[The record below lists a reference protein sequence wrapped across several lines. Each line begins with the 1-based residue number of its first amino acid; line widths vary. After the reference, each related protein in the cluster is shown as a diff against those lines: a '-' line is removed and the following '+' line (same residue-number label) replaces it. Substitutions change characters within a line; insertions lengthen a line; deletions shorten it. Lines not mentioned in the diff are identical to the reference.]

1 MRFGAAKNAK
11 GGMRMP
17 TENKKFT
24 ICPQSG
30 YTIDL
35 QKLMDAARLLTE
47 MGYMV
52 RRVRVQRQGQKTLLN
67 ALEIQEQNPLEEPT
81 K

>member
-1 MRFGAAKNAK
+1 
-11 GGMRMP
+11 MP

>member
-1 MRFGAAKNAK
+1 
-11 GGMRMP
+11 MP

-24 ICPQSG
+24 IVQQSG

-35 QKLMDAARLLTE
+35 QKLMDAAKLLME
-47 MGYMV
+47 MGYTV
-52 RRVRVQRQGQKTLLN
+52 RRVRVQRAGQKTLLN
-67 ALEIQEQNPLEEPT
+67 ALEIQEQNPLEELI